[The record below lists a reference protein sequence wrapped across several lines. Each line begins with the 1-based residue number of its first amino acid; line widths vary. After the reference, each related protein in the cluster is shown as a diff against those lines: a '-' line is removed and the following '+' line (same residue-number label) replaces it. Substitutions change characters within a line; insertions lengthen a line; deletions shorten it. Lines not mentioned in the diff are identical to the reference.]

1 MNSSNKTTV
10 EKENNLKDEP
20 KTTSVRKTRAELKK
34 QLKNSVKAKSTGTQ
48 KGSTAKVTSK
58 KSPIKKGQI
67 QSEPSKFP
75 KELIPQILKEDK
87 YFLIINKP
95 AGLVV
100 HPDGKTIEPTLCDWI
115 VQNYPKIVG
124 VGEPSKGPNG
134 VLLDRPGIVHRL
146 DRETSGVLVI
156 AKTQESFEFLKK
168 SFQTRNVQKT
178 YNTFVWGLVKED
190 KGSIDRPIGRSK
202 TDFKKWSAERFARGD
217 LRPATTEY
225 KVLLRK
231 SFIEGE
237 EKGGGEETVKLS
249 SKDSKNSKIPLNF
262 TFVEA
267 YPKTGRT
274 HQIRVHFKAINH
286 PVVGDALYAPN
297 HPQMLGFKRLAL
309 HSRHISFTSLNGKR
323 VEVEAPLPEDF
334 QEALKKF

>member
-1 MNSSNKTTV
+1 MKSS
-10 EKENNLKDEP
+10 
-20 KTTSVRKTRAELKK
+20 TSASTQSELSSQPRKSRAELKRE
-34 QLKNSVKAKSTGTQ
+34 LKGKLQKKTTSINKRGTKANKKNAASDPVTNPTLKKSTT
-48 KGSTAKVTSK
+48 V
-58 KSPIKKGQI
+58 
-67 QSEPSKFP
+67 KFP
-75 KELIPQILKEDK
+75 KELIPQILQEDK

-115 VQNYPKIVG
+115 VENYPKLEGI
-124 VGEPSKGPNG
+124 GEPSKGPDG
-134 VLLDRPGIVHRL
+134 TLLDRPGIVHRL

-156 AKTQESFEFLKK
+156 AKTQEAFEFLKK
-168 SFQTRNVQKT
+168 SFQTRDVKKT

-225 KVLLRK
+225 KVLKRK
-231 SFIEGE
+231 TFNE
-237 EKGGGEETVKLS
+237 GEETVKLS

-262 TFVEA
+262 TFVEV

-286 PVVGDALYAPN
+286 PVVADALYAPN

-309 HSRHISFTSLNGKR
+309 HSRYISFTSLNGKR
-323 VEVEAPLPEDF
+323 VETEAPLPEDF
-334 QEALKKF
+334 QKALKNF

>member
-1 MNSSNKTTV
+1 MKSSTHSQSNRSSTASQNLANKI
-10 EKENNLKDEP
+10 E
-20 KTTSVRKTRAELKK
+20 SRKTRAELKK
-34 QLKNSVKAKSTGTQ
+34 DLKNSLK
-48 KGSTAKVTSK
+48 K
-58 KSPIKKGQI
+58 KSVSSFSI
-67 QSEPSKFP
+67 QKEDTTAASKLTKSLKFS
-75 KELIPQILKEDK
+75 KELVPQVLKEDK
-87 YFLIINKP
+87 NFLIINKP

-115 VQNYPKIVG
+115 IKNYPKIKG
-124 VGEPSKGPNG
+124 VGEPSKGSDG
-134 VLLDRPGIVHRL
+134 TLLDRPGIVHRL

-156 AKTQESFEFLKK
+156 AKTQESFEFLKQ
-168 SFQTRNVQKT
+168 SFQTRDVQKT
-178 YNTFVWGLVKED
+178 YNTFVWGLIKED
-190 KGSIDRPIGRSK
+190 KGTIDRPIGRSK

-217 LRPATTEY
+217 LRPAVTDY

-231 SFIEGE
+231 TFTEGE

-286 PVVGDALYAPN
+286 PVVGDSLYAPN

-309 HSRHISFTSLNGKR
+309 HSRHISFTSLDGKR
-323 VEVEAPLPEDF
+323 IEVEAPLPRDF
-334 QEALKKF
+334 QAALKFLSV

>member
-1 MNSSNKTTV
+1 MNSSTNTIS
-10 EKENNLKDEP
+10 NSSP
-20 KTTSVRKTRAELKK
+20 ARKTRAELKK
-34 QLKNSVKAKSTGTQ
+34 ELKAGLKKGPAGKAVEIAPKATISKAAKEKAAANPATKAKSAPN
-48 KGSTAKVTSK
+48 AKAKASSK
-58 KSPIKKGQI
+58 ATIK
-67 QSEPSKFP
+67 PKFP
-75 KELIPQILKEDK
+75 KELIPQILQEDK

-115 VQNYPKIVG
+115 VEKYPKLVG
-124 VGEPSKGPNG
+124 VGEPSKGPDG
-134 VLLDRPGIVHRL
+134 TLLDRPGIVHRL

-156 AKTQESFEFLKK
+156 AKTQESFEFLKS
-168 SFQTRNVQKT
+168 SFQTRDVQKT

-190 KGSIDRPIGRSK
+190 DGTIDRPIGRSK
-202 TDFKKWSAERFARGD
+202 TDFRKWSAERFARGD
-217 LRPATTEY
+217 LRPAVTDY
-225 KVLLRK
+225 KVLSRK
-231 SFIEGE
+231 TFASNEGVNE
-237 EKGGGEETVKLS
+237 DGTLEKVKLS

-286 PVVGDALYAPN
+286 PVVGDTLYAPN

-309 HSRHISFTSLNGKR
+309 HSRHIRTGR
-323 VEVEAPLPEDF
+323 IRRCWRR
-334 QEALKKF
+334 